1 MSEVKDF
8 LKALNENPKA
18 KELIKAAKEPANA
31 DEAAALYADI
41 AEKAGICV
49 SKETI
54 QEFLKNKESRQQEV
68 TAKAEGLV
76 KAALGEDDLESVAG
90 GVQDERCSSTFD
102 RGEWCWFSDSCSYVI
117 SYYDDVS
124 KNQDDYVD
132 PFQGDVDDGIDPVTM
147 EKIRN
152 SNEIFD

>member
-31 DEAAALYADI
+31 EEAAALYADI

-90 GVQDERCSSTFD
+90 GGQDERCSSTFD
-102 RGEWCWFSDSCSYVI
+102 KGEWCWFSDSCSYVI
-117 SYYDDVS
+117 SYYDDIPDSTLPRDTNATVDL
-124 KNQDDYVD
+124 QAGEEFVMDDE
-132 PFQGDVDDGIDPVTM
+132 DDSLV
-147 EKIRN
+147 
-152 SNEIFD
+152 

>member
-1 MSEVKDF
+1 MNNFLAQMKNDPRAKEL
-8 LKALNENPKA
+8 LKALPAPKSEEEALAGYQSVAKQLGFDLSQNE
-18 KELIKAAKEPANA
+18 IQ
-31 DEAAALYADI
+31 AALKAM
-41 AEKAGICV
+41 AQEQKEKTDKV
-49 SKETI
+49 
-54 QEFLKNKESRQQEV
+54 
-68 TAKAEGLV
+68 
-76 KAALGEDDLESVAG
+76 ALEDADLESVAG
-90 GVQDERCSSTFD
+90 GGQDERCSSTFD

-117 SYYDDVS
+117 SHYDDVS

>member
-31 DEAAALYADI
+31 EEAAALYADI
-41 AEKAGICV
+41 AEKAGIAV

-54 QEFLKNKESRQQEV
+54 AAFLKGKEENQQQA
-68 TAKAEGLV
+68 TAKAEGAV
-76 KAALGEDDLESVAG
+76 KAALNEDDLENVAG
-90 GVQDERCSSTFD
+90 GGKDERCDSTFD

-117 SYYDDVS
+117 SYYDDKQTKKITFEDS
-124 KNQDDYVD
+124 EDGTDEFKSQEEEFDY
-132 PFQGDVDDGIDPVTM
+132 
-147 EKIRN
+147 
-152 SNEIFD
+152 